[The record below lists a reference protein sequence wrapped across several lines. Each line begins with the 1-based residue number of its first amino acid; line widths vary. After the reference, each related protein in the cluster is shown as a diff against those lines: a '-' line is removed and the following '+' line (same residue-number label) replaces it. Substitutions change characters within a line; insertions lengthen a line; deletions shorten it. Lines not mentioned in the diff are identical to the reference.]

1 MTDRFAPGDAR
12 NDPASAI
19 EQNQGRNVLHRI
31 RAWYAR
37 SRGMTKLALLLI
49 GGLYAASF
57 FMPVITTNA
66 IYTWNGITGIYTK
79 TDCGWEVFWAMI
91 TSAVYVAG
99 HRDRPNYYP
108 PTTILLYGLVG
119 LANPIVWLGFVGI
132 VKEKGGLVTAAG
144 LVALLFGLLAC
155 FDIEKMK
162 FVFSYEFGYYAWLLS
177 MFAMAF
183 FGVWLMLVEPRK
195 Q

>member
-1 MTDRFAPGDAR
+1 
-12 NDPASAI
+12 
-19 EQNQGRNVLHRI
+19 
-31 RAWYAR
+31 
-37 SRGMTKLALLLI
+37 MTKLALVLI

-57 FMPVITTNA
+57 FMPVTTAFA
-66 IYTWNGITGIYTK
+66 ISTWNVYPGTS
-79 TDCGWEVFWAMI
+79 CGWEVFWAMLAK
-91 TSAVYVAG
+91 AVYLAG
-99 HRDRPNYYP
+99 HHNDVEFAWLTVMVR
-108 PTTILLYGLVG
+108 YGLVW
-119 LANPIVWLGFVGI
+119 LANPIMWLGFVGI
-132 VKEKGGLVTAAG
+132 VKERGGLVTAAG
-144 LVALLFGLLAC
+144 LLAFLFGLLAC